1 MNSAVILPS
10 PLPSLPLLALPPT
23 SQPARTSPAPAVADS
38 RRRLRRD
45 SPAVDM
51 WSPPGCLLSRLLN
64 EDLYSWDRR
73 ASSRE
78 VVTEEAVMALNG
90 GEPTD
95 STVLAT
101 LFDGVTL
108 TRPELSD
115 RTGLSRPTIAE
126 SVRRLLGTGIVA
138 EAGVRRGQLGRVPTY
153 YGLAPTAG
161 YVV

>member
-1 MNSAVILPS
+1 MAV
-10 PLPSLPLLALPPT
+10 
-23 SQPARTSPAPAVADS
+23 
-38 RRRLRRD
+38 
-45 SPAVDM
+45 
-51 WSPPGCLLSRLLN
+51 
-64 EDLYSWDRR
+64 
-73 ASSRE
+73 
-78 VVTEEAVMALNG
+78 NG
-90 GEPTD
+90 GESTD

-101 LFDGVTL
+101 LFEGVTL

-161 YVV
+161 YVIALDIGGDNLRVAVADLGGTIVAEDRQATRGTGASRVAAQAAKMIRTAVPDGGDRVGALRRG